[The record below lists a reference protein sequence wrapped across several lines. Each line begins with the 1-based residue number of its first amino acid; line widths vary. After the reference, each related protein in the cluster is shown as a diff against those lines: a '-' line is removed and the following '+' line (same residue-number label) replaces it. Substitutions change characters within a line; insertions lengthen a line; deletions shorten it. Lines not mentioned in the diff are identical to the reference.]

1 MSNLNFEP
9 IITDDVINSIITDVV
24 PINVEL
30 KQKNYS
36 RVNAIN
42 NKKYNTNAE
51 FKEKKKRQAKQ
62 YYNSRKD
69 AFIELQELK
78 KSLVI

>member
-1 MSNLNFEP
+1 MSNINFEP
-9 IITDDVINSIITDVV
+9 IITDDVIDTIITDIV

-42 NKKYNTNAE
+42 NKKYNTNTE
-51 FKEKKKRQAKQ
+51 FKEKKKRQSKE
-62 YYNSRKD
+62 YYKSRKD
-69 AFIELQELK
+69 AYNELQELK
-78 KSLVI
+78 KSLVK

>member
-9 IITDDVINSIITDVV
+9 IITDDVIDSIITDIV
-24 PINVEL
+24 PINTEL

-42 NKKYNTNAE
+42 NKKYSTNTE
-51 FKEKKKRQAKQ
+51 FKDKKKRQAKE
-62 YYNSRKD
+62 YYQSRKD

-78 KSLVI
+78 KSLVK

>member
-1 MSNLNFEP
+1 MSNINFEP
-9 IITDDVINSIITDVV
+9 IITDDVIDTIITDIV

-42 NKKYNTNAE
+42 NKKYSNNAE
-51 FKEKKKRQAKQ
+51 FKEKKKRQAKE
-62 YYNSRKD
+62 YYKSWKD
-69 AFIELQELK
+69 VFIELQELK
-78 KSLVI
+78 KSLVK

>member
-42 NKKYNTNAE
+42 NKKYSTNAE
-51 FKEKKKRQAKQ
+51 FKEKKKRQAKE
-62 YYNSRKD
+62 YYKSRKD
-69 AFIELQELK
+69 AYNELQELK
-78 KSLVI
+78 KSLVK